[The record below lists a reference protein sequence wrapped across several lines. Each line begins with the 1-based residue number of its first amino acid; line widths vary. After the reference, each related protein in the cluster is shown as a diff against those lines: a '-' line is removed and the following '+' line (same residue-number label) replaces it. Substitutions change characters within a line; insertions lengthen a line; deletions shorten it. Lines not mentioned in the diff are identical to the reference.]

1 MEVAATKDY
10 SYLIQPIRDLAENWQ
25 IDISKEL
32 EDYLSDLDKISF
44 TFEGTNQ
51 VKTLN
56 FAEAALLIQG
66 SAVIYSKKVEY
77 LYSLLYQTLDLLAQK
92 KKRKDAT
99 SINSEGV
106 DRDIENEDDV
116 EFLALD
122 DILIEDDNI
131 DLNDGEDEEEDGG
144 GGGDGI
150 RKKMKSNKRKE
161 NEDDQVSN
169 ESTYKIALMNNSSS
183 TDRNLMMDLNGDST
197 NEMDEKDIHNIQSNS
212 NEIYGKK
219 NDLKRSDFRM
229 NDAIVSKNGA
239 MVLRGLDFLDN
250 ENFLSNNKPL
260 NFHKN
265 QYTDDEDL
273 NNNNNNSNYQM
284 NGGDFF
290 KKINEKSNDALLPP
304 NGEHPLQPSSSNTI
318 SNENN
323 KDDGSGFEN
332 AGAGQDSSDDDN
344 NDDDDDNNDGIG
356 MTHDDNEKNNNNNGT
371 NPPPATLQPQEN
383 GNNNLSPS
391 SSKLNDKKDRSNR
404 KQVQPQPTTKDAW
417 ALLNP
422 FDEDVKDNSRPFKK
436 GKTFNIPFNLLDSD
450 KKKKLKKEKPTIDS
464 IKVEKVLSFST
475 EPIISFPNE
484 SLSLRGCFFKELNYL
499 YNKNIQQNKQLLRK
513 QRLANKNNGF
523 DLNDEDNNN
532 NNEEQFF
539 TQENNNNN
547 NINNEDNNGD
557 GIGMGWDDD
566 DDYGDLGGGGGDD
579 SDYEGADN
587 NNNIE
592 HHDGPFQNGG
602 SQYNF
607 SNSNG
612 EEHVV
617 ERFISENGI
626 DIELS
631 KPTQT
636 YEELCRSYV
645 EKYLESASKYV
656 RETALSQ
663 RVNDWNNRLTPIL
676 IEQDS
681 HPTFDIHVYGNKF
694 LNGMK
699 PFATIKKLKEEII
712 KPTIEI
718 EEEDNDDDDDDD
730 DDCIIIN
737 KEATVAFGEITKNS
751 PTYEVCRMFTSCLQL
766 ANNGNIEIIS
776 NNKQIDTLN
785 FHLLSLNEKHDIQ
798 GMQVPSKF
806 SKNILDDDDDDDDN
820 DNNIKEKDNLSNK
833 NDKKSNVKLK
843 KPTKSTK
850 KKSTTT
856 TTTTT
861 TKRNVKRQK
870 KDESE
875 EELEAE
881 SEEEP
886 ESEESESEESEP
898 EEISSD
904 DEKIKKKQKIT
915 SKPKPK
921 PKPKSK

>member
-1 MEVAATKDY
+1 MEVTATKDY

-131 DLNDGEDEEEDGG
+131 DLNDGENEEEDGG
-144 GGGDGI
+144 GDGGI

-183 TDRNLMMDLNGDST
+183 TDRNLMMDLNGDSGT
-197 NEMDEKDIHNIQSNS
+197 NEMDEKDIHSIQSNS

-260 NFHKN
+260 NFHRN
-265 QYTDDEDL
+265 QYTDDVDD
-273 NNNNNNSNYQM
+273 NNNNNYQM
-284 NGGDFF
+284 NGGGGGGGDFF
-290 KKINEKSNDALLPP
+290 KKLNEKSNDSLLPP
-304 NGEHPLQPSSSNTI
+304 NGEHPLQPSSSNTNL
-318 SNENN
+318 NENN

-344 NDDDDDNNDGIG
+344 NDDDDDDDNNDGIG
-356 MTHDDNEKNNNNNGT
+356 MKHDDNNDGT
-371 NPPPATLQPQEN
+371 NPPPLPPTLQEN
-383 GNNNLSPS
+383 GNNNNNLSSS
-391 SSKLNDKKDRSNR
+391 SSKLNDKKDRLNR
-404 KQVQPQPTTKDAW
+404 KKAQVQPTTKDAW

-422 FDEDVKDNSRPFKK
+422 FDEDVKNNSRPFKK

-450 KKKKLKKEKPTIDS
+450 KKKKLKKEKPTIES
-464 IKVEKVLSFST
+464 NKVEKVLSFST

-523 DLNDEDNNN
+523 DLNDEYDSNNN

-539 TQENNNNN
+539 TQENNNN
-547 NINNEDNNGD
+547 EDNNGD
-557 GIGMGWDDD
+557 GIGMGWGDDDD

-579 SDYEGADN
+579 SDYEGGDNNNNNN

-592 HHDGPFQNGG
+592 YHDGPFQNGG

-607 SNSNG
+607 GNSNG

-699 PFATIKKLKEEII
+699 PFATTNKKLKEEII
-712 KPTIEI
+712 KPTIETEED
-718 EEEDNDDDDDDD
+718 EEEDD

-737 KEATVAFGEITKNS
+737 KEATVPFGEITKNS

-806 SKNILDDDDDDDDN
+806 SKNILDDDNDDDN
-820 DNNIKEKDNLSNK
+820 DNNGNIKEKDNLSNK

-843 KPTKSTK
+843 KPTK

-861 TKRNVKRQK
+861 KRNAKRQK

-875 EELEAE
+875 PEEE
-881 SEEEP
+881 SEEESEP
-886 ESEESESEESEP
+886 ESEESESEL

-904 DEKIKKKQKIT
+904 DEKIKKKQKTT

>member
-51 VKTLN
+51 IKTLN

-131 DLNDGEDEEEDGG
+131 DLNDVEEEDGDGEG
-144 GGGDGI
+144 GGI
-150 RKKMKSNKRKE
+150 RKRMKSNKRKE
-161 NEDDQVSN
+161 TEEEQTSN
-169 ESTYKIALMNNSSS
+169 ESTYKIALMNNSGS
-183 TDRNLMMDLNGDST
+183 TIDRNLMMDLDDGY
-197 NEMDEKDIHNIQSNS
+197 NEMDEKDIHSFQSHS
-212 NEIYGKK
+212 NELNGKK
-219 NDLKRSDFRM
+219 SDLKRSDFRM

-250 ENFLSNNKPL
+250 ENFLSINKPL

-265 QYTDDEDL
+265 QYTDDSDDL
-273 NNNNNNSNYQM
+273 TNRGG
-284 NGGDFF
+284 GGDFF
-290 KKINEKSNDALLPP
+290 KKFNEKSDSLLPP
-304 NGEHPLQPSSSNTI
+304 NGEHPLQPSSNI
-318 SNENN
+318 NGNGN

-332 AGAGQDSSDDDN
+332 AGIGQDSSDDEN
-344 NDDDDDNNDGIG
+344 NDHDDDNDGIG
-356 MTHDDNEKNNNNNGT
+356 MRHDDDDGT
-371 NPPPATLQPQEN
+371 NRPPPTTTTTSEGN
-383 GNNNLSPS
+383 GINNNLSPS
-391 SSKLNDKKDRSNR
+391 STKVNDKKEKLNK
-404 KQVQPQPTTKDAW
+404 KQQQQAQPTSKDAW

-422 FDEDVKDNSRPFKK
+422 FDEDIKNNNRPFKK
-436 GKTFNIPFNLLDSD
+436 GKTFNIPFSLLDSD
-450 KKKKLKKEKPTIDS
+450 KKKKLKKEKSSIDS
-464 IKVEKVLSFST
+464 IKVDKSLEKILSFST
-475 EPIISFPNE
+475 EPIVTYPNE
-484 SLSLRGCFFKELNYL
+484 SLSLRGSFHKELAYL

-513 QRLANKNNGF
+513 QRLANRGNQQV
-523 DLNDEDNNN
+523 DYDNDGDDEEGEN

-539 TQENNNNN
+539 TQENNNN
-547 NINNEDNNGD
+547 DNQD
-557 GIGMGWDDD
+557 GIGMRWDDD
-566 DDYGDLGGGGGDD
+566 DDYGDLGGGGDY
-579 SDYEGADN
+579 SDYEGDN
-587 NNNIE
+587 MNNNIE

-602 SQYNF
+602 GQYNF
-607 SNSNG
+607 SNLDG
-612 EEHVV
+612 AEEIK

-681 HPTFDIHVYGNKF
+681 HPTFDIHVYGHKF

-699 PFATIKKLKEEII
+699 PLATIKKLKDE
-712 KPTIEI
+712 KDQPRIEI
-718 EEEDNDDDDDDD
+718 SDDENDND

-737 KEATVAFGEITKNS
+737 KEAMVPFGELTKNS
-751 PTYEVCRMFTSCLQL
+751 PVYEVCRMFTSCLQL

-776 NNKQIDTLN
+776 NNKQIDSLN
-785 FHLLSLNEKHDIQ
+785 FHLLSLNERHDIQ
-798 GMQVPSKF
+798 GMQVPSKLG
-806 SKNILDDDDDDDDN
+806 KNILDDDDDDDNNNNNNN
-820 DNNIKEKDNLSNK
+820 DDNLSNKIK
-833 NDKKSNVKLK
+833 NDKKSNVKL
-843 KPTKSTK
+843 TKSTK
-850 KKSTTT
+850 KKSSSLTSTST
-856 TTTTT
+856 STS
-861 TKRNVKRQK
+861 TKRNTKRQK

-875 EELEAE
+875 EEEE
-881 SEEEP
+881 SE
-886 ESEESESEESEP
+886 EESESEQHLESSEEEESEEDSENIP
-898 EEISSD
+898 SE
-904 DEKIKKKQKIT
+904 DEKIKKKQKIIST

-921 PKPKSK
+921 SKSK